1 MVKKRT
7 QRAKPH
13 SDGLTPPVE
22 STGDHLHMLARA
34 GISSVPVVG
43 SPAVELFNTIIAP
56 PIRKRQQEWM
66 ESVAQGLRRLE
77 EKHKCVVDE
86 LKNNDAFIDT
96 VMQAW
101 QAAARTAKQEKRQA
115 LRNAVLNSAGPH
127 PPDDAKQQMFVNLVD
142 TLTVWHL
149 RILDLFADPSTWLS
163 AHGKTMP
170 QWSTGGSLSQV
181 LTAAFPELQGQR
193 EFYDI
198 VGKDLYQRGLLNTD
212 GFHSMLSGQGALA
225 KRTTAFG
232 DEFAAFIS
240 DPCDGK

>member
-1 MVKKRT
+1 MAKK
-7 QRAKPH
+7 QKPEAGRH

-22 STGDHLHMLARA
+22 SAGDHLHTLARA
-34 GISSVPVVG
+34 GISAVPVVG

-66 ESVAQGLRRLE
+66 ESVADGLRRLE
-77 EKHKCVVDE
+77 EKQKCVVDE
-86 LKNNDAFIDT
+86 LKENDAFIDT
-96 VMQAW
+96 VMQAS
-101 QAAARTAKQEKRQA
+101 QAAVRTANEEKRQA

-127 PPDDAKQQMFVNLVD
+127 PPDEAKRQMFVNLVD

-149 RILDLFADPSTWLS
+149 RILALFANPAAWFT

-170 QWSTGGSLSQV
+170 QWSIAGSLSQL
-181 LTAAFPELQGQR
+181 LTTAFPELQGQR

-198 VGKDLYQRGLLNTD
+198 VGKDLFQRGLLNTD
-212 GFHSMLSGQGALA
+212 GFHAMLSGQGALA

-240 DPCDGK
+240 DPCDAK